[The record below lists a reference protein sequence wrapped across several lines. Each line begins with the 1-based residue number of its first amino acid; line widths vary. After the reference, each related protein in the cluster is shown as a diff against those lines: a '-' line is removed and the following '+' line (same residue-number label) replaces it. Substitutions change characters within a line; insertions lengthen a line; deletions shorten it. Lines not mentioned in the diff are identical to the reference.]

1 MAELVQ
7 EKSQDQ
13 AQFDELLAGYP
24 VCISFPV
31 AWGEMDALGH
41 VSNVVYIRWLENGRV
56 AYFARLGNDSFLEG
70 SGIGPILASI
80 QCRYKAPVVY
90 PDTIIVGTRVREVG
104 DDRMTFAHRVISTRL
119 GRVVAEG
126 EGVMVSYDYTQRR
139 KAPLPEIIRQRIRQL
154 EDTLPGEAAP

>member
-7 EKSQDQ
+7 EASRDE
-13 AQFDELLAGYP
+13 ALLDELLAGYP
-24 VCISFPV
+24 VRVAFPV
-31 AWGEMDALGH
+31 AWGDMDAFGH

-56 AYFARLGNDSFLEG
+56 AYFDELGDDSFLEG

-90 PDTIIVGTRVREVG
+90 PDTMVVGTSVREIG
-104 DDRMTFAHRVISTRL
+104 DDRMTFAHRIVSRKL

-126 EGVMVSYDYTQRR
+126 EGVMVSYDYAQRR
-139 KAPLPEIIRQRIRQL
+139 KAPLPTGLRERIRRL
-154 EDTLPGEAAP
+154 EEGRP